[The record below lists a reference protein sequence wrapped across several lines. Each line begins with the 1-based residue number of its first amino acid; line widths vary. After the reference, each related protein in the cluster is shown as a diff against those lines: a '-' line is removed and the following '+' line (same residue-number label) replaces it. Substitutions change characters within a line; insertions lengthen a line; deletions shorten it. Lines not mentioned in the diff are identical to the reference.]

1 MKSPPPSVGPTARH
15 LDHPIEGKPL
25 VSVSRISA
33 LGAIALSGALALSAC
48 ASENTS
54 NTTPAGNGTSAGTAS
69 GANCFSGDL
78 KAEGSSAQK
87 NAIDE
92 AIKAFQSA
100 CADANVDYQPT
111 GSGAG
116 IKQFIAKQVDF
127 AGSDSSLKTEPKD
140 GTVESEEAAKA
151 CGSPA
156 WNLPMVTGPIAIAY
170 NVAGVDKLVLNGE
183 VTAKIFDG
191 KITVWNDPAIAALNK
206 GVTLPATPIKVFFRS
221 DESGTTENF
230 TKYLKAAAPDAW
242 SYETGKKWTG
252 KGEGKEKSAGVATA
266 VKGQNGGITYVE
278 LSYAQQNSLKMASID
293 TGSGPVELTPESAG
307 KTVATAK
314 QTGTGNDLALK
325 IDYGTK
331 EPGAYPI
338 VLVTYEI
345 VCSKYA
351 DAETGK
357 KVKAFLQ
364 TFSSDAVQNDLTQ
377 LGYAPLPA
385 EVSTKVKASVDAI
398 S

>member
-1 MKSPPPSVGPTARH
+1 M
-15 LDHPIEGKPL
+15 
-25 VSVSRISA
+25 SVSRISA

-48 ASENTS
+48 ASEN
-54 NTTPAGNGTSAGTAS
+54 NGAAPGAGSTGAGSTAAS
-69 GANCFSGDL
+69 DCFTGDL

-92 AIKAFQSA
+92 AIKAYQSK
-100 CADANVDYQPT
+100 CTDANIDYQPT

-127 AGSDSSLKTEPKD
+127 AGSDSALKTVAKD
-140 GTVESEEAAKA
+140 GAIESEDAAKA
-151 CGSPA
+151 CASPA
-156 WNLPMVTGPIAIAY
+156 WNLPMVTGPIAVAY
-170 NVAGVDKLVLNGE
+170 NVAGVDKLVLNAD

-191 KITVWNDPAIAALNK
+191 KVTTWNDPAIAALNS

-221 DESGTTENF
+221 DDSGTTENF
-230 TKYLKAAAPDAW
+230 TTYLHTAAPAAW
-242 SYETGKKWTG
+242 PTAPGKKWTG
-252 KGEGKEKSAGVATA
+252 KGEGKEKSAGVSSA
-266 VKGQNGGITYVE
+266 VGSTDGGITYVE
-278 LSYAQQNSLKMASID
+278 LSYAQQNSLKMAQVD
-293 TGSGPVELTPESAG
+293 TGSGPVELTAESAG
-307 KTVATAK
+307 KTIATAE

-325 IDYGTK
+325 INYATK
-331 EPGAYPI
+331 EAGAYPI

-357 KVKAFLQ
+357 KVKAFLK
-364 TFSSDAVQNDLTQ
+364 TFASDEVQGALGEQ
-377 LGYAPLPA
+377 GYAPLPT
-385 EVSTKVKASVDAI
+385 EVATKVKTAVDAI

>member
-1 MKSPPPSVGPTARH
+1 
-15 LDHPIEGKPL
+15 

-48 ASENTS
+48 ASEN
-54 NTTPAGNGTSAGTAS
+54 NGAAPGAGAAAAGGSTAA
-69 GANCFSGDL
+69 GDCFNGDL

-92 AIKAFQSA
+92 AIKAYQNA
-100 CADANVDYQPT
+100 CADANIDYQPT

-127 AGSDSSLKTEPKD
+127 AGSDSALKTEPKD
-140 GTVESEEAAKA
+140 GVIEADAAKQA
-151 CGSPA
+151 CGSEA

-170 NVAGVDKLVLNGE
+170 NVKGVDKLVLNAD
-183 VTAKIFDG
+183 VAAKIFDG
-191 KITVWNDPAIAALNK
+191 KITTWNDPAIAALNK
-206 GVTLPATPIKVFFRS
+206 GVALPSTPIKVYFRS

-230 TKYLKAAAPDAW
+230 TKYLKAAAPEAW
-242 SYETGKKWTG
+242 SYDPGKKWTG

-266 VKGQNGGITYVE
+266 TKGQDGGITYVE
-278 LSYAQQNSLKMASID
+278 LSYAQQNQLPMAQID
-293 TGSGPVELTPESAG
+293 TGSGPVELTAESAG
-307 KTVATAK
+307 KTIATAK
-314 QTGTGNDLALK
+314 QTGTGNNLALK
-325 IDYGTK
+325 IDYATK
-331 EPGAYPI
+331 EAGAYPI
-338 VLVTYEI
+338 VLVTYEV

-357 KVKAFLQ
+357 KVKAFLK
-364 TFSSDAVQNDLTQ
+364 TFASDEVQKDLESK
-377 LGYAPLPA
+377 GYAPLPA
-385 EVSTKVKASVDAI
+385 EVASKVKTAVDAI

>member
-1 MKSPPPSVGPTARH
+1 M
-15 LDHPIEGKPL
+15 
-25 VSVSRISA
+25 SVSRISA

-48 ASENTS
+48 ASENNGS
-54 NTTPAGNGTSAGTAS
+54 APAAGSTGAAAGSTAA
-69 GANCFSGDL
+69 GDCFSGDL

-92 AIKAFQSA
+92 AIKAYQNA
-100 CADANVDYQPT
+100 CSDANIDYQPT

-127 AGSDSSLKTEPKD
+127 AGSDSALKTTPKD
-140 GTVESEEAAKA
+140 GKVEADDAKAA
-151 CGSPA
+151 CGSEA
-156 WNLPMVTGPIAIAY
+156 WNIPMVTGPIAIAY
-170 NVAGVDKLVLNGE
+170 NVKGVDKLVLNAE
-183 VTAKIFDG
+183 IAAKIFDG
-191 KITVWNDPAIAALNK
+191 KITTWNDPAIAALNK
-206 GVTLPATPIKVFFRS
+206 GVTLPSTPIKVFFRS

-266 VKGQNGGITYVE
+266 VKGQDGGITYVE
-278 LSYAQQNSLKMASID
+278 LSYAQQNQLPMAQID
-293 TGSGPVELTPESAG
+293 NGSGPVELTADSVG

-314 QTGTGNDLALK
+314 QTGTGNNLALK
-325 IDYGTK
+325 IDYATK
-331 EPGAYPI
+331 EAGAYPI

-351 DAETGK
+351 DAATGK
-357 KVKAFLQ
+357 KVKSFLK
-364 TFSSDAVQNDLTQ
+364 TFASDAVQKQ
-377 LGYAPLPA
+377 LQSKGYAPLPA
-385 EVSTKVKASVDAI
+385 EVATKVQTAVSAI

>member
-1 MKSPPPSVGPTARH
+1 M
-15 LDHPIEGKPL
+15 
-25 VSVSRISA
+25 SVSRISA

-48 ASENTS
+48 ASENNGS
-54 NTTPAGNGTSAGTAS
+54 APAAGSTGAAAGSTAA
-69 GANCFSGDL
+69 GDCFSGDL

-92 AIKAFQSA
+92 AIKAYQNA
-100 CADANVDYQPT
+100 CSDANIDYQPT

-127 AGSDSSLKTEPKD
+127 AGSDSALKTTPKD
-140 GTVESEEAAKA
+140 GKVEADDAKAA
-151 CGSPA
+151 CGSEA
-156 WNLPMVTGPIAIAY
+156 WNIPMVTGPIAIAY
-170 NVAGVDKLVLNGE
+170 NVKGVDKLVLNAE
-183 VTAKIFDG
+183 VAAKIFDG
-191 KITVWNDPAIAALNK
+191 KITTWNDPAIAALNK
-206 GVTLPATPIKVFFRS
+206 GVTLPSTPIKVFFRS

-242 SYETGKKWTG
+242 SYDTGKKWTG

-266 VKGQNGGITYVE
+266 VKGQDGGITYVE
-278 LSYAQQNSLKMASID
+278 LSYAQQNQLSMAQID
-293 TGSGPVELTPESAG
+293 NGSGPVELTADSVG

-314 QTGTGNDLALK
+314 QTGTGNNLALK
-325 IDYGTK
+325 IDYATK
-331 EPGAYPI
+331 EAGAYPI
-338 VLVTYEI
+338 VLVTYEV

-357 KVKAFLQ
+357 KVKSFLK
-364 TFSSDAVQNDLTQ
+364 TFSSDAVQKQ
-377 LGYAPLPA
+377 LESKGYAPLPT
-385 EVSTKVKASVDAI
+385 EVATKVQTAVDAI

>member
-1 MKSPPPSVGPTARH
+1 M
-15 LDHPIEGKPL
+15 
-25 VSVSRISA
+25 SVSRISA
-33 LGAIALSGALALSAC
+33 LSALALSGALALSAC
-48 ASENTS
+48 ASEN
-54 NTTPAGNGTSAGTAS
+54 PAPASPGAGT
-69 GANCFSGDL
+69 GAGATAAGDCFDGNL

-87 NAIDE
+87 NAIEE
-92 AIKAFQSA
+92 AISAFQTA
-100 CADANVDYQPT
+100 CEGATIDYQPT

-127 AGSDSSLKTEPKD
+127 AGSDSALKTEAKD
-140 GTVESEEAAKA
+140 GKVEADDAKAA
-151 CGSPA
+151 CGSEA

-170 NVAGVDKLVLNGE
+170 NVKGVDKLVLNAE
-183 VTAKIFDG
+183 VAAKIFDG
-191 KITVWNDPAIAALNK
+191 KITTWNDPTIAALNA
-206 GVTLPATPIKVFFRS
+206 GVTLPSTPIKVYFRS

-266 VKGQNGGITYVE
+266 TKGQDGGITYVE
-278 LSYAQQNSLKMASID
+278 LSYAQQNQLPMAQID
-293 TGSGPVELTPESAG
+293 TGAGPVELTAESAG
-307 KTVATAK
+307 KTVATAE
-314 QTGTGNDLALK
+314 QTGQGNNLSLK
-325 IDYGTK
+325 IDYATT
-331 EPGAYPI
+331 EAGAYPI

-357 KVKAFLQ
+357 KVKAFLK
-364 TFSSDAVQNDLTQ
+364 TFASDKVQQGLTSQ
-377 LGYAPLPA
+377 GYAPLPT
-385 EVSTKVKASVDAI
+385 EVATKVETAVDAI